1 MMKNRCGNMQLNNKK
16 TIEISLSSEFESDG
30 TRVWEKAGIAYVNV
44 GFKAK
49 DNTQIS
55 LSNDY
60 LIATGLP
67 KPLQGIVLYANKFN
81 NGNVDTQP
89 IRMIITTNGEL
100 RAYYTSVLD
109 IANKGQPLQINIA
122 YPID

>member
-1 MMKNRCGNMQLNNKK
+1 M
-16 TIEISLSSEFESDG
+16 SSEFESDG

-67 KPLQGIVLYANKFN
+67 KPLQGIILYANKFN

-122 YPID
+122 YPIG